1 MRPPARR
8 VGLAAFVAFLALVPL
23 ANWMIQHVGTV
34 CVPSGPCLVPVAP
47 GLMAP
52 SGVLTVGVALVLRD
66 VVQRC
71 LGLTFGVVAIV
82 VGAGLSML
90 VAPASLVVASGAA
103 FLLSEFA
110 DFAVYT
116 PLQQRRLMLAV
127 VASSCLGLVID
138 SVVFLWLAFGSLDFL
153 LGQVVGKLWAVVV
166 SVPFIRLLRRVAP
179 TPA

>member
-1 MRPPARR
+1 VRASARR
-8 VGLAAFVAFLALVPL
+8 VGLAAFAGFLALVPL

-34 CVPSGPCLVPVAP
+34 CVPQGPCLVPVAP

-52 SGVLTVGVALVLRD
+52 SGVLTVGAALVLRD

-71 LGLTFGVVAIV
+71 LGLMFGVVAIV
-82 VGAGLSML
+82 VGAGLSTL
-90 VAPASLVVASGAA
+90 VAPASLVVASGTA
-103 FLLSEFA
+103 FLISEFA

-127 VASSCLGLVID
+127 VASSCLGLVVD
-138 SVVFLWLAFGSLDFL
+138 SVVFLSLAFGSLDFL

-179 TPA
+179 SPA